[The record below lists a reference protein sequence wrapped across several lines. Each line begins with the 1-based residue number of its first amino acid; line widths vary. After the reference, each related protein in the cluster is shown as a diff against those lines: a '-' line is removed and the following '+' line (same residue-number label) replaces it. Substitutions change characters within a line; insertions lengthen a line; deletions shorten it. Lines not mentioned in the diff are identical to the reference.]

1 MPYYIAELTSAEI
14 SGISRKVDTFAQFM
28 RSKPP
33 EGSTWAV
40 RKKRKIDRFDF
51 MAIYDVTDGKFV
63 KRKNESVGLFL

>member
-1 MPYYIAELTSAEI
+1 MPYYIAELSGAEI
-14 SGISRKVDTFAQFM
+14 SRLARKVDTFAQFM

-40 RKKRKIDRFDF
+40 RRKRKIDIFDF
-51 MAIYDVTDGKFV
+51 MTIYDVTDGKFV